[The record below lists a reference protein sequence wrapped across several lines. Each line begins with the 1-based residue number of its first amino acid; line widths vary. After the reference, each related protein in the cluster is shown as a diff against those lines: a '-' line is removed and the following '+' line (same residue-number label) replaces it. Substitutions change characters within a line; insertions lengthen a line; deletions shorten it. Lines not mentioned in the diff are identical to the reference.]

1 MFKRFARELRFIQE
15 VSQRTLIA
23 VILKGLIMKFQIATF
38 YKFVD
43 LSERDLSGLRAA
55 IRSLMAEHSVLGTL
69 ILANEGFNSTVCGE
83 PENVSGF
90 ISELEVLFGVAINFK
105 SSFSDEAP
113 FVRAKVKIKP
123 EIVTLRKT
131 VNIEAGVGTHV
142 APEDWNAVISR
153 PDVVLLDARNH
164 YEYASGTFMGSIN
177 PETETFSELPRFV
190 DENLDAKRDKS
201 VAMFCTGGIRC
212 EKFAPYL
219 KTLGFENVFQLEGGI
234 LKYLEVVPH
243 DQQLWEGECYVF
255 DKRVSVDQRLQKGN
269 LPDKSLSAPGD
280 AE

>member
-1 MFKRFARELRFIQE
+1 MN
-15 VSQRTLIA
+15 
-23 VILKGLIMKFQIATF
+23 FQIATF

-43 LSERDLSGLRAA
+43 LSERDLSNLRTSV
-55 IRSLMAEHSVLGTL
+55 RSLMAKHSVLGTL
-69 ILANEGFNSTVCGE
+69 ILADEGFNSTVCGK
-83 PENVSGF
+83 PEDVSDF
-90 ISELEVLFGVAINFK
+90 VSSLEVLLDAAIIFK
-105 SSFSDEAP
+105 SSFSNEAP

-153 PDVVLLDARNH
+153 PDVMLLDARNH
-164 YEYASGTFMGSIN
+164 YEYASGTFAGSIN
-177 PETETFSELPRFV
+177 PETETFSELPGFV
-190 DENLDAKRDKS
+190 DENLDPKRDKS

-219 KTLGFENVFQLEGGI
+219 KSLGFENVFQLEGGI
-234 LKYLEVVPH
+234 LKYLEVVPE

-269 LPDKSLSAPGD
+269 LPDKSVTNRGNP
-280 AE
+280 E

>member
-1 MFKRFARELRFIQE
+1 
-15 VSQRTLIA
+15 
-23 VILKGLIMKFQIATF
+23 MKFQIATF

-43 LSERDLSGLRAA
+43 FSGRDLSGLRAE

-69 ILANEGFNSTVCGE
+69 ILAYEGFNSTVCGE
-83 PENVSGF
+83 PENISGF

-105 SSFSDEAP
+105 SSFSDDPP

-123 EIVTLRKT
+123 EIVTLRRTIKIDEG
-131 VNIEAGVGTHV
+131 NGTHI
-142 APEDWNAVISR
+142 APDDWNAVISR
-153 PDVVLLDARNH
+153 PDIVLLDARNH
-164 YEYASGTFMGSIN
+164 YEYSSGTFMGAIN

-190 DENLDAKRDKS
+190 DENLDPKRDKS

-219 KTLGFENVFQLEGGI
+219 KSLGFENVFQLEGGI
-234 LKYLEVVPH
+234 LKYLEVVPQ
-243 DQQLWEGECYVF
+243 DRQLWEGECYVF
-255 DKRVSVDQRLQKGN
+255 DKRVSVDQRLQKGS
-269 LPDKSLSAPGD
+269 LPDKSLPGFTDAGD